1 MKWLGS
7 MSAVTMTLGAL
18 CAVLGLVLVYEFA
31 VPSEPVQVD
40 AATTD
45 LPWKAPA
52 IESDFILP
60 PLSQFQETINRPLF
74 LKTRR
79 PAPSANTGASAQA
92 TSETPLS
99 QYAVSGVVITPEQRF
114 ALMRGINDN
123 TLQRVADGEAFHGW
137 TVKAIEHEG
146 VVFTREREQERLP
159 LLRKTPEK
167 FKLAA
172 QRAALLARRQL
183 AAPAPR
189 NPAAPPQAPPQAPPP
204 QEPPHDQE
212 PPLESGESP
221 PHD

>member
-18 CAVLGLVLVYEFA
+18 CAVLGLVLAYELA

-52 IESDFILP
+52 VESDFTLP
-60 PLSQFQETINRPLF
+60 PLSQFQEIITRPLF

-79 PAPSANTGASAQA
+79 PAPSANTGAATQS

-99 QYAVSGVVITPEQRF
+99 KYAVSGVVITPEQRF
-114 ALMRGINDN
+114 ALIRGINDN
-123 TLQRVADGEAFHGW
+123 TLQRVADGEEFHGW

-146 VVFTREREQERLP
+146 VVFTRDREQERLP

-167 FKLAA
+167 FKVAA
-172 QRAALLARRQL
+172 QRAALLARRRL
-183 AAPAPR
+183 AIPAPR
-189 NPAAPPQAPPQAPPP
+189 SPAAPPRAPAQ
-204 QEPPHDQE
+204 Q
-212 PPLESGESP
+212 PPLEAGERP
-221 PHD
+221 ERGPRD

>member
-18 CAVLGLVLVYEFA
+18 CAVLGLVLAYELA

-52 IESDFILP
+52 VESDFTLP
-60 PLSQFQETINRPLF
+60 PLSQFQEIITRPLF

-79 PAPSANTGASAQA
+79 PAPSANTAATQS

-99 QYAVSGVVITPEQRF
+99 KYAVSGVVITPEQRF
-114 ALMRGINDN
+114 ALIRGINDN
-123 TLQRVADGEAFHGW
+123 TLQRVADGEDFHGW

-167 FKLAA
+167 FKVAA

-183 AAPAPR
+183 AIPAPR
-189 NPAAPPQAPPQAPPP
+189 NPVARPQARDP
-204 QEPPHDQE
+204 
-212 PPLESGESP
+212 ESGEP
-221 PHD
+221 PEKGPDD

>member
-1 MKWLGS
+1 MKWLES

-189 NPAAPPQAPPQAPPP
+189 NPAAPPQAPPAGAATPGAT
-204 QEPPHDQE
+204 
-212 PPLESGESP
+212 S
-221 PHD
+221 